1 MLKDLCGIIIS
12 VIILIIFYFLIYK
25 YFKSI
30 GTNIPNVFNF
40 FTKKEGMQNM
50 TKTEDCLQN
59 AINQTQ
65 YFIQRPRPFADDS
78 SFFSFLTRFDPFFKP
93 PKYEIFPHKAS
104 QYAVKFDCRPTT
116 TGMFTDC
123 GPLAPNS
130 CS

>member
-12 VIILIIFYFLIYK
+12 VIILILFYFLIYK

-30 GTNIPNVFNF
+30 GTTIPNVFN
-40 FTKKEGMQNM
+40 KKEGMQNM

-59 AINQTQ
+59 SINQTQ

-93 PKYEIFPHKAS
+93 PKYEIFPHKAT
-104 QYAVKFDCRPTT
+104 QYTVKFDCRPTT

>member
-1 MLKDLCGIIIS
+1 MLKDLCGIILS
-12 VIILIIFYFLIYK
+12 VLILILFYFLIYK

-30 GTNIPNVFNF
+30 GKNMPIF
-40 FTKKEGMQNM
+40 FSKKEGMQNM

-104 QYAVKFDCRPTT
+104 QYAVKFNCRPTT